1 MIHEISDEMKAK
13 IEEKTEYI
21 ESLMKTGEFD
31 FMNKLTIEEHWKLCL
46 LFMML
51 CMDDKP
57 IKKTGN

>member
-1 MIHEISDEMKAK
+1 MAHEIPDEIKAK
-13 IEEKTEYI
+13 IEEKTAYI

-31 FMNKLTIEEHWKLCL
+31 FLNKLTIEEHWKLCL
-46 LFMML
+46 LVIL